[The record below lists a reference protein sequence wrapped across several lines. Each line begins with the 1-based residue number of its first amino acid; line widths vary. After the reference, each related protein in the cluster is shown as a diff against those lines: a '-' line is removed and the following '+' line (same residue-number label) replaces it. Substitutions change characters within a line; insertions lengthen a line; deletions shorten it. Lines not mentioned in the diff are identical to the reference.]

1 MILNGS
7 GCALVRISKICGLF
21 CLRVSLAA
29 CGGGRSDISMSADS
43 QSTEITWLTDGSNG
57 LKATD
62 LNDAVHKRGLASAPF
77 QQAKLNVS
85 GGSE

>member
-1 MILNGS
+1 
-7 GCALVRISKICGLF
+7 
-21 CLRVSLAA
+21 
-29 CGGGRSDISMSADS
+29 MSADS